1 MLRNTL
7 PYPLRTAGVAIV
19 ALAAAIALSGA
30 TSAAG
35 ASVARP
41 RGLAIHSAAAPLG
54 VTQAAAAPLG
64 GVYVAL
70 GDSYT
75 SGPGIPNQI
84 ASSALCARS
93 DHNYPS
99 LIAQAIQPASFID
112 VSCAGAVTDNMT
124 SPQGLAAPQF
134 NALSP
139 ADRLVTV
146 GIGGNDANFAGV
158 AVTCIILGTLNPT
171 GAPCKANYTSGGTDQ
186 IAALI
191 DQTAPKIAAV
201 LQGIHQRA
209 PYARVL
215 LIGYPDI
222 LPASVSLCAP
232 GVNDPLAPGDVPWLN
247 SEEQRMNQMLA
258 SQAAAGGA
266 TYVDT
271 YTSSVGHDA
280 CQLPGTRY
288 IEGIVDVQNAIP
300 IHPNALGMQNDAR
313 QILAALNH

>member
-1 MLRNTL
+1 MLRNML
-7 PYPLRTAGVAIV
+7 PHPLRTASAAIV
-19 ALAAAIALSGA
+19 GLVAAVALSAA

-35 ASVARP
+35 ASAARP
-41 RGLAIHSAAAPLG
+41 LG
-54 VTQAAAAPLG
+54 SLGHNPVAAPLG

-75 SGPGIPNQI
+75 SGPGIANQI

-99 LIAQAIQPASFID
+99 IVAQAIQPTSFVD

-124 SPQGLAAPQF
+124 NPQGLAAPQF

-146 GIGGNDANFAGV
+146 GIGGNDANFAGI

-191 DQTAPKIAAV
+191 AQTAPKIAAV

-222 LPASVSLCAP
+222 LPASASLCAP

-266 TYVDT
+266 TFVDT

-300 IHPNALGMQNDAR
+300 IHPNALGMQNDAQ
-313 QILAALNH
+313 QILAALNR